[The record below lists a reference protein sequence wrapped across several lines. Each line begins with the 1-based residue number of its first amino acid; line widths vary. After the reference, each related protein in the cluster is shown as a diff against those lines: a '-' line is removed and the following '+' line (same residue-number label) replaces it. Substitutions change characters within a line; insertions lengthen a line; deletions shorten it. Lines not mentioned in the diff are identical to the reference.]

1 MEQMAS
7 RPFSTCPM
15 FLERPVDLLNTKKE
29 PPDLRGSNRRKKVS
43 IWLYFTI
50 EVHLSRDEDF
60 KRLDCQDFNSVLSS

>member
-1 MEQMAS
+1 MVVEMEQMAS

-43 IWLYFTI
+43 TSSLFKLLYLRYH
-50 EVHLSRDEDF
+50 VP
-60 KRLDCQDFNSVLSS
+60 V